1 MPCSDENRVKR
12 ANVTKSERLA
22 HNQPNHPNQLTRT
35 PNPSNPMGGMGLH
48 TKTSKTMA
56 IRYKVIPRK
65 SPKDRSVKYY
75 GVQRSTQMSAS
86 QFIENIVQTNTVTR
100 ADVLAVLASIKQE
113 LVNCIRNGQS
123 VTLGEIGTFRFTIKT
138 RGAETKDKF
147 VADNIK
153 KVSVRFLPSSEF
165 KYDTSRENPNVTFLH
180 DEPAEEEG

>member
-1 MPCSDENRVKR
+1 MIP
-12 ANVTKSERLA
+12 
-22 HNQPNHPNQLTRT
+22 
-35 PNPSNPMGGMGLH
+35 
-48 TKTSKTMA
+48 
-56 IRYKVIPRK
+56 YKVIPRK

-75 GVQRSTQMSAS
+75 GVQHTRQIDEKD
-86 QFIENIVQTNTVTR
+86 FVERIVQKNTVTR
-100 ADVLAVLASIKQE
+100 ADVLAVISSIAEE
-113 LVNCIRNGQS
+113 LVHSIRNGNS
-123 VTLGEIGTFRFTIKT
+123 VTLPEIGTFGFTIKT